1 MTTESSLLSACKLRK
16 MATKMD
22 GSVKKRGMKV
32 HVGKTK
38 MMVLERVKAR
48 HNVKKRRI
56 VWNIRISSHR
66 AWKRDE
72 GKAVQ
77 WSRALSMAYE
87 HRTSRPSFL
96 NLFV

>member
-22 GSVKKRGMKV
+22 GSVKKGYES
-32 HVGKTK
+32 T
-38 MMVLERVKAR
+38 
-48 HNVKKRRI
+48 RRI

-66 AWKRDE
+66 AWERDE

-77 WSRALSMAYE
+77 WSRALSMYE

>member
-1 MTTESSLLSACKLRK
+1 MTTESSLPHRRARLRK

-22 GSVKKRGMKV
+22 GSVKKSIV
-32 HVGKTK
+32 
-38 MMVLERVKAR
+38 
-48 HNVKKRRI
+48 RRI

-66 AWKRDE
+66 AWERDE

-96 NLFV
+96 NLSSDFDVCKWEPVV